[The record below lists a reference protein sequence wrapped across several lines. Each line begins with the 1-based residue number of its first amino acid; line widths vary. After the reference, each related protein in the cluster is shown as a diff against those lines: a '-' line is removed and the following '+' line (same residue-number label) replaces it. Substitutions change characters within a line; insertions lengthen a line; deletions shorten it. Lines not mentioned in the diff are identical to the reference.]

1 MAILEGIK
9 IKNFRS
15 LRDVTLG
22 RVLSTSAKQAEL
34 PRLIA
39 VIGGNGSGKST
50 LLDALG
56 FLGDCLRDGVEA
68 ACDKP
73 HRRGFHAMRTS
84 GTHSPIEFEIR
95 YRQQDHQTPI
105 NYSLHIDANQAG
117 EVFVA
122 KEELIHKPQSRKG
135 EFGAPLTF
143 LKLRNGKGSAW
154 LGGGERPENR
164 KSVTMV
170 NSSEL
175 GIATLGAFKEHA
187 EISKFREFLGGW
199 YLSYFMADLARV
211 IPSTGAQPHLNREG
225 DNLANYMQFIERN
238 NKRGLAR
245 MLNRI
250 SKRIPG
256 LTKITTGE
264 TQDKRLL
271 LEFHAQGFAKP
282 FYQQAMS
289 DGTLK
294 LLAYLLLLEDPNP
307 APLVGIEEPE
317 NGLHHQLLGVLA
329 KELQY
334 FAEQNAGP
342 QVLLTTHSPHLVDA
356 LSPEQVWILE
366 KNADG
371 HSQLTSAA
379 KLNGVQEMYDEGL
392 PMGSLWYS
400 NHFGMG
406 NPS

>member
-1 MAILEGIK
+1 MAILEGIR

-22 RVLSTSAKQAEL
+22 RVLSSSKKQAEL

-39 VIGGNGSGKST
+39 IVGGNGSGKST

-56 FLGDCLRDGVEA
+56 FLGDCLRDGVES

-73 HRRGFHAMRTS
+73 GRRGFHSMRTS
-84 GTHSPIEFEIR
+84 GTHTPIEFEIR
-95 YRQQDHQTPI
+95 YRQEDQTPI
-105 NYSLHIDANQAG
+105 NYLLHIDASQVG
-117 EVFVA
+117 GVFVA
-122 KEELIHKPQSRKG
+122 REELVHKPLSRKG
-135 EFGAPLTF
+135 EYGAPLTF
-143 LKLRNGKGSAW
+143 LKLRVGKGYAW
-154 LGGGERPENR
+154 IGGDERPENR
-164 KSVTMV
+164 KSITMV
-170 NSSEL
+170 DPSEL
-175 GIATLGAFKEHA
+175 AISTLGAFKEHA
-187 EISKFREFLGGW
+187 EISRFRDFLGGW
-199 YLSYFMADLARV
+199 YLSYFVADLARV
-211 IPSTGAQPHLNREG
+211 MPTTGAQPHLNRTAE
-225 DNLANYMQFIERN
+225 NLANYMQFIERN
-238 NKRGLAR
+238 NKSGLTR
-245 MLNRI
+245 MLGRI

-256 LTKITTGE
+256 LTKITTAE
-264 TQDKRLL
+264 TVDNRLL
-271 LEFHAQGFAKP
+271 LEFHAQGFKKP

-317 NGLHHQLLGVLA
+317 NGLHHQLLDVLA
-329 KELQY
+329 KELQL
-334 FAEQNAGP
+334 FAEQHAGP

-356 LSPEQVWILE
+356 LAPEQVWILE

-371 HSQLTSAA
+371 HSQLIQAA
-379 KLNGVQEMYDEGL
+379 TIPGIKEMYAEGL

-400 NHFGMG
+400 NHFGIG

>member
-22 RVLSTSAKQAEL
+22 RVLSTSSKQAEL

-73 HRRGFHAMRTS
+73 NRGGFHTMRTS
-84 GTHSPIEFEIR
+84 GSHTPIEFEIR
-95 YRQQDHQTPI
+95 YRQEDQTPI

-122 KEELIHKPQSRKG
+122 KEELIHKPKSRKG
-135 EFGAPLTF
+135 EYGAPLTF
-143 LKLRNGKGSAW
+143 LKLRKGKGAAW
-154 LGGGERPENR
+154 VGGEERPENR
-164 KSVTMV
+164 KSITMV
-170 NSSEL
+170 NSAEL
-175 GIATLGAFKEHA
+175 AISTLGAFKEHP
-187 EISKFREFLGGW
+187 EISKFRDFLGGW
-199 YLSYFMADLARV
+199 YLSYFVADLARA
-211 IPSTGAQPHLNREG
+211 IPSTGAQPHLNRTAE
-225 DNLANYMQFIERN
+225 NLANYMQFIERN

-245 MLNRI
+245 MLNRM

-256 LTKITTGE
+256 LTKITTDE
-264 TQDKRLL
+264 TKDKRLL

-329 KELQY
+329 KELQD
-334 FAEQNAGP
+334 FAEQDIGP
-342 QVLLTTHSPHLVDA
+342 QVLLTTHSPHLIDA
-356 LSPEQVWILE
+356 LSPDQVWILE
-366 KNADG
+366 KNSEG
-371 HSQLTSAA
+371 HSQLIKAA
-379 KLNGVQEMYDEGL
+379 TIAGVKELYDEGL

-400 NHFGMG
+400 NHFGTS